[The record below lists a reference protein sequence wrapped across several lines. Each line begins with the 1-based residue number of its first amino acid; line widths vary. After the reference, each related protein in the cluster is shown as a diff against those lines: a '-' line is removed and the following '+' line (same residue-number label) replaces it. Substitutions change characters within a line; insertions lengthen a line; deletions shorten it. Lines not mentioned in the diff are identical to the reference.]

1 MSKKTKAHTS
11 PDGTTWTVSVESPG
25 SSNAMIVFRH
35 PDGGSSRLDRY
46 NWVITHGPESRSVTS
61 RLSVDAVLDD
71 LDAGT
76 ITRLFQRSMPVSR
89 QDPFGGPEQTLAVES
104 RE

>member
-1 MSKKTKAHTS
+1 MAKKTKAHTS
-11 PDGTTWTVSVESPG
+11 PDGTTWTVSVQSPG

-35 PDGGSSRLDRY
+35 PDARSSRLDRY

-61 RLSVDAVLDD
+61 RLVTDDVLDQ

-89 QDPFGGPEQTLAVES
+89 QDPLGGPEQAPAVES
-104 RE
+104 KQ

>member
-1 MSKKTKAHTS
+1 MAKKTKAHTA
-11 PDGTTWTVSVESPG
+11 PDGTTWTVTVESPG

-35 PDGGSSRLDRY
+35 PDGRSSRLDRY

-61 RLSVDAVLDD
+61 RLVPEDVLEK

-89 QDPFGGPEQTLAVES
+89 RDPLGGPEMV
-104 RE
+104 RG

>member
-1 MSKKTKAHTS
+1 MAKTKAHTS
-11 PDGTTWTVSVESPG
+11 PDGTTWTVTIESPG

-35 PDGGSSRLDRY
+35 PDGRSSRLDRY

-61 RLSVDAVLDD
+61 RLVTDDVLEK

-89 QDPFGGPEQTLAVES
+89 QDPFGGPEFAPAVENS
-104 RE
+104 Q

>member
-1 MSKKTKAHTS
+1 MAKKTKAHTA
-11 PDGTTWTVSVESPG
+11 PDGTTWSVSVESPG

-35 PDGGSSRLDRY
+35 PDGRSSRLDRY
-46 NWVITHGPESRSVTS
+46 NWVITNGPESRSVTS
-61 RLSVDAVLDD
+61 RLSPDTVLEQ

-89 QDPFGGPEQTLAVES
+89 QSPFRGPEHSPAVES
-104 RE
+104 KQ

>member
-1 MSKKTKAHTS
+1 MAKKTKAHTA
-11 PDGTTWTVSVESPG
+11 PDGTTWTVSIQSPG

-35 PDGGSSRLDRY
+35 PDGRSSRLDRY

-61 RLSVDAVLDD
+61 RLVPEQVLEK

-89 QDPFGGPEQTLAVES
+89 TDPLGGPEMA
-104 RE
+104 RG